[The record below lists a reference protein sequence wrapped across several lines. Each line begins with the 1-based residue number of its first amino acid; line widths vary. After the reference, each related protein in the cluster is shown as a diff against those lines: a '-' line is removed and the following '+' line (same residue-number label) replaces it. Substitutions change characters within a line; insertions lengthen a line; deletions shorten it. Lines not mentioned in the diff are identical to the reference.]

1 MKTILNKFIKKAKE
15 DKDILAVLLF
25 GSSVSK
31 KQFRDIDVC
40 LVLIGKQSNLKMSK
54 KKLEYQKISDK
65 ADVQIFQQLPLYVQK
80 EIIKNNKPLLIKD
93 YETLFDMVRKTNQRF
108 EDYKKYYF
116 DYLEY
121 IKHGSKAKAL
131 I

>member
-1 MKTILNKFIKKAKE
+1 MKEILNKVIKKAKK
-15 DKDILAVLLF
+15 DKEVLAVLLF

-31 KQFRDIDVC
+31 KEFRDIDVC
-40 LVLIGKQSNLKMSK
+40 LVLTKENSNLKMSK

-65 ADVQIFQQLPLYVQK
+65 IDIQIFQQLPLYVQK
-80 EIIKNNKPLLIKD
+80 EIIKNNKVILIKD
-93 YETLFDMVRKTNQRF
+93 YETLFDMVRKVNNRY

-121 IKHGSKAKAL
+121 VKHGSEAKTFV
-131 I
+131 